1 MKTIK
6 HSTSIIFLAVL
17 FLSACGPSPEA
28 QVTMTATAKTATAAA
43 WTETPSPTATFTSTF
58 TLTPTLT
65 PTPTETFTPTI
76 TPTPTITFTPTFDFP
91 KVTVNQALAACLFG
105 PAKAYLWKFGLK
117 QGDTGVIWGRAANS
131 NWYYVKMDSL
141 PDGCWLSPYVVD
153 VSGDPNTVLVQ
164 DVRLWIST
172 TGFYNPP
179 KSVRASRKGDE
190 VKITWE
196 QVEMTEDDDRGYFLD
211 VWVCQDGNFVWMPT
225 SFPDQYTTSA
235 TFTDDAGCSQ
245 PSGGQLY
252 AVEKHG
258 YISPVNI
265 PWPPSK

>member
-1 MKTIK
+1 MKITK
-6 HSTSIIFLAVL
+6 HITSIILLAVL

-43 WTETPSPTATFTSTF
+43 WTETSTPTATFTSTF

-65 PTPTETFTPTI
+65 PTSTETFTPTI

-141 PDGCWLSPYVVD
+141 PDGCWLSPFVVD

-179 KSVRASRKGDE
+179 KRVHATRKGDE

-211 VWVCQDGNFVWMPT
+211 VWVCQNGNFVWMPT

-235 TFTDDAGCSQ
+235 TFTDEAGCSQ

>member
-6 HSTSIIFLAVL
+6 HITSIILLAVL

-43 WTETPSPTATFTSTF
+43 WTETPTPTATFTSTF

-153 VSGDPNTVLVQ
+153 VSGDPNTVH
-164 DVRLWIST
+164 
-172 TGFYNPP
+172 
-179 KSVRASRKGDE
+179 
-190 VKITWE
+190 
-196 QVEMTEDDDRGYFLD
+196 
-211 VWVCQDGNFVWMPT
+211 C
-225 SFPDQYTTSA
+225 
-235 TFTDDAGCSQ
+235 AGC
-245 PSGGQLY
+245 
-252 AVEKHG
+252 A
-258 YISPVNI
+258 PVDHHH
-265 PWPPSK
+265 WVL